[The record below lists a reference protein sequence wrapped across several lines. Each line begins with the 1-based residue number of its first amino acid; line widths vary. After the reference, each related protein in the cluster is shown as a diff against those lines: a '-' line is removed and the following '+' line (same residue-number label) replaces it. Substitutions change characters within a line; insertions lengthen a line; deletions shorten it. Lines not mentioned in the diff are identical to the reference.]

1 MKIYTKKGDTGETS
15 LFGGQRVSKS
25 NERVLAYGDVDEANS
40 FIGLAASSASLPSE
54 LKERLNAVMSDL
66 FDLGAE
72 LATPPSQKQK
82 LEKKLF
88 SFIDESRIQHLEK
101 WIDEAEAELPALTHF
116 VLPAGS
122 EAAAALH
129 VARTVVRRAERSV
142 VELGRDPDHG
152 IRTELYV
159 YLNRVSDLLFVW
171 ARLANF
177 KSQVPEIQW
186 IPSEKRDL

>member
-72 LATPPSQKQK
+72 LATPPSQKEK

-122 EAAAALH
+122 EAAGALH

-171 ARLANF
+171 ARLANL

>member
-15 LFGGQRVSKS
+15 LFGGQRVLKS

-40 FIGLAASSASLPSE
+40 FIGVAASSNSLPDD
-54 LKERLNAVMSDL
+54 LKEPLNAVMSDL

-72 LATPPSQKQK
+72 LATPPAQKEK

-88 SFIDESRIQHLEK
+88 SFIDQSRITHLEK
-101 WIDEAEAELPALTHF
+101 WIDQAESELPPLTHF
-116 VLPAGS
+116 VLPAGT

-152 IRTELYV
+152 IRSELYV

-171 ARLANF
+171 ARLANLR
-177 KSQVPEIQW
+177 SQVAEIQW
-186 IPSEKRDL
+186 VPSEKRDL

>member
-25 NERVLAYGDVDEANS
+25 NERVLAYGEVDEANS
-40 FIGLAASSASLPSE
+40 FIGVAASSQSLPKE
-54 LKERLNAVMSDL
+54 LKERMNAVMSDL

-72 LATPPSQKQK
+72 LATPPSHKQK
-82 LEKKLF
+82 LEKKML
-88 SFIDESRIQHLEK
+88 SFIDGTRIQHLEK
-101 WIDEAEAELPALTHF
+101 WIDEAESELPALTHF
-116 VLPAGS
+116 VLPAGT
-122 EAAAALH
+122 EAAGALH
-129 VARTVVRRAERSV
+129 VARTVVRRAERAV

-152 IRTELYV
+152 IRSELYT

-177 KSQVPEIQW
+177 KAQVPEIEW

>member
-1 MKIYTKKGDTGETS
+1 MKIYTKKGDTGDTS

-72 LATPPSQKQK
+72 LATPPSQKEK
-82 LEKKLF
+82 LEQKLF
-88 SFIDESRIQHLEK
+88 SFIDASRIQHLEK

-122 EAAAALH
+122 EAAGALH
-129 VARTVVRRAERSV
+129 VARAVVRRAERSV

-171 ARLANF
+171 ARLANL
-177 KSQVPEIQW
+177 KSQVPEIKW